1 MKSFFD
7 SLSKQAKEVKA
18 TIIFAEGDEDR
29 TLIAAANLVH
39 EGICTVKLTAVSKEA
54 IVATAKRNGLELT
67 GLEVIEPS
75 IETLDKTV
83 VENFINSR
91 VVRGISRQ
99 DAQAMVIDPLMFS
112 ALYVKSGYATG
123 CVMGARASTP
133 DVLRAAIS
141 GIGVAA
147 GTKLVSSFFLMVPPP
162 SSHSIIK
169 EPVVYA
175 DCGVNPDPKAIGLK
189 DIAVASVASFKSL
202 FPSRTPKVAFLSFST
217 KGSSEHK
224 AVDEI
229 VKAVKLTQKH
239 FKNDSSVLIDGE
251 LQFDAAIIPAIAE
264 RKSPNSLIKGDAN
277 IFIFPDLNSGNISY
291 KITERLGGFTAI
303 GPILQG
309 VAKPINDLSRG
320 CKPHD
325 IFYTA
330 VITILQSR

>member
-1 MKSFFD
+1 MKSFLD

-39 EGICTVKLTAVSKEA
+39 EGICAVKLTAVSKEA

-67 GLEVIEPS
+67 GLEVVEPS
-75 IETLDKTV
+75 VEVLDKTV
-83 VENFINSR
+83 VENFVNSR
-91 VVRGISRQ
+91 VVKGMSRQ
-99 DAQAMVIDPLMFS
+99 DAQAKAIESLMFS

-133 DVLRAAIS
+133 DVLRAAIT

-147 GTKLVSSFFLMVPPP
+147 GTKLVSSFFLMVPP
-162 SSHSIIK
+162 SSHSIMK
-169 EPVVYA
+169 EPVLYA
-175 DCGVNPDPKAIGLK
+175 DCGVNPDPKATGLK
-189 DIAVASVASFKSL
+189 GIAVASVASFKSL
-202 FPSRTPKVAFLSFST
+202 FPLRTPKVAFLSFST

-224 AVDEI
+224 AVDE
-229 VKAVKLTQKH
+229 VVEAVKLTQKH
-239 FKNDSSVLIDGE
+239 FKNDSGVLIDGE

-264 RKSPNSLIKGDAN
+264 CKSPNSLIKGDAN

-320 CKPHD
+320 CKPRD

>member
-1 MKSFFD
+1 MESFFE

-39 EGICTVKLTAVSKEA
+39 DGICKVKLTAVSKDA

-67 GLEVIEPS
+67 GLEIIEPS
-75 IETLDKTV
+75 VDVLNKTV
-83 VENFINSR
+83 LESFISSR
-91 VVRGISRQ
+91 ISKGMSRQ
-99 DAQAMVIDPLMFS
+99 DAQDRAMDPLMFS
-112 ALYVKSGYATG
+112 ALYVKSGFATG

-133 DVLRAAIS
+133 DVLRAAIT
-141 GIGVAA
+141 GIGTAA
-147 GTKLVSSFFLMVPPP
+147 GTKLVSSFFLMVPQTTQTV
-162 SSHSIIK
+162 IK

-175 DCGVNPDPKAIGLK
+175 DCGVNPNPDPTGLK
-189 DIAVASVASFKSL
+189 DIAVSSVASFKSL
-202 FPSRTPKVAFLSFST
+202 FPAKTPKVAFLSFST
-217 KGSSEHK
+217 KGSAKHESVDKVVE
-224 AVDEI
+224 AVR
-229 VKAVKLTQKH
+229 LTQEH
-239 FKNDSSVLIDGE
+239 FKNDSGILIDGE
-251 LQFDAAIIPAIAE
+251 LQFDAAVIPAIAE

-277 IFIFPDLNSGNISY
+277 IFIFPDLNSGNIAY
-291 KITERLGGFTAI
+291 KVTERLGGFTAL

-320 CKPHD
+320 CKPRD